1 MSCKVANLDG
11 IILVKI
17 RFTARRLLLL
27 GTQGIVVGESA
38 DEGGSWYV
46 RTGGVG
52 LLDGLLA
59 VLR

>member
-1 MSCKVANLDG
+1 MSCRVADLDD

-27 GTQGIVVGESA
+27 GTQDIVVGESA

-46 RTGGVG
+46 MTAGVG